1 MVATFKAKRDAAYE
15 HGRVLRWFWAAHVG
29 VEPEAIRLQRKSNSN
44 QLNGRSWRSVHGVRT
59 VTASDTY
66 LRARVQAWI
75 AWVRERGLDSIS
87 LGV

>member
-59 VTASDTY
+59 RDRQRHLSA
-66 LRARVQAWI
+66 RA
-75 AWVRERGLDSIS
+75 GSSLDR
-87 LGV
+87 LG